1 MSLLWNPPNLAR
13 VGMSVMDGIL
23 VRMFCVSKEMFE
35 MVFDARTQ
43 SNNCFFCGKIDMRQ
57 NFNNCTGIA
66 TGIIADGLTSAPL
79 FEICGGR
86 LEGRAREGG
95 RR

>member
-1 MSLLWNPPNLAR
+1 MQGHSLTI
-13 VGMSVMDGIL
+13 V
-23 VRMFCVSKEMFE
+23 
-35 MVFDARTQ
+35 
-43 SNNCFFCGKIDMRQ
+43 FFCGKIDMRQ

-66 TGIIADGLTSAPL
+66 TGIIADGLTGAAP

-95 RR
+95 PPVMTF